1 MLDRLCVCVR
11 PRPESSQGVLHSH
24 ETKTRPDGSCLFVPC
39 SRQPKGLSS
48 WDILWVDQGEG
59 GQAQLQALLAEGFLP
74 REVLI
79 TGPCGALLPQLPPG
93 RGLYANEVLD
103 PDNGPHTPQPTRALS
118 LPAMSRVLEGNVQA
132 GKFLTTAVPCVTP
145 SHKAESG
152 HGYGAVAV
160 DQDSALLCRPC
171 QDADLGHAVI
181 KFVFDPMEEDF
192 TISDEPTRRRRL
204 ESALVVER
212 NVLRLLAGI

>member
-11 PRPESSQGVLHSH
+11 PRPESSHGVLHSH
-24 ETKTRPDGSCLFVPC
+24 EAVMRPDGSCLFVTHDR
-39 SRQPKGLSS
+39 SPKGLRS
-48 WDILWVDQGEG
+48 WDILWVDQGED
-59 GQAQLQALLAEGFLP
+59 GQEQLQTLLTEGSLP

-79 TGPCGALLPQLPPG
+79 TGPCGALLPQLLPG

-118 LPAMSRVLEGNVQA
+118 LPAMSRALDGNVQT

-171 QDADLGHAVI
+171 QNADLGHAVI

-192 TISDEPTRRRRL
+192 TIADEPTRQRRL
-204 ESALVVER
+204 ESALAVER
-212 NVLRLLAGI
+212 NILRLLAGL